1 MLHKIS
7 KLQGFHILASDG
19 ECGHVDDVLVDE
31 SLNTRELVVDTS
43 NWIGGKS
50 VLVSTAAVE
59 LIDSPQ
65 KQIHVRLT
73 KDEIAHCPPVDSA
86 AIELI
91 ETLPPPII

>member
-7 KLQGFHILASDG
+7 KLQGFHILAKDG

-31 SLNTRELVVDTS
+31 SMKTHDLVVDTS

-50 VLVSTAAVE
+50 VLVSAEAVE
-59 LIDSPQ
+59 LIDSPH
-65 KQIHVRLT
+65 KEIRVRMT
-73 KDEIAHCPPVDSA
+73 KDEIAHCPTVDTA
-86 AIELI
+86 DIELI